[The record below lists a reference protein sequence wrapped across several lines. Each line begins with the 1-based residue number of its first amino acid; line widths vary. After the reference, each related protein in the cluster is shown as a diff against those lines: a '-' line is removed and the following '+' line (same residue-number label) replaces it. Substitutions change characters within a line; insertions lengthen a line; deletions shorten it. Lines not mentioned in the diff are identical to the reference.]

1 MSGPIR
7 LNTPLKDEE
16 IAKLNIGD
24 FVLLNGVVYTAR
36 DAAHQRMLEI
46 LAQGGE
52 LPFDLAGQV
61 IYYVGPAPEPPGHVI
76 GSAGPTTAG
85 RMDSYTPELVRHGL
99 KGMIGKGQRSR
110 EVIYSM
116 VECRAVYFTAIGG
129 AAALLAEKI
138 KESRIIAFPELGPE
152 AIRQIVLDD
161 FPAIVANDI
170 HGQDLFKTGWKRYR
184 RRKRR
189 KTG

>member
-7 LNTPLKDEE
+7 LNTPLKDED

-24 FVLLNGVVYTAR
+24 LVLLNGVVYTAR
-36 DAAHQRMLEI
+36 DAAHQRLIETMK
-46 LAQGGE
+46 QGGE
-52 LPFDLAGQV
+52 LPFDLSGQV
-61 IYYVGPAPEPPGHVI
+61 LYYVGPAPEPPGQVI

-85 RMDSYTPELVRHGL
+85 RMDPYTPELLRRGL
-99 KGMIGKGQRSR
+99 KGMIGKGHRSR
-110 EVIYSM
+110 EVINSM
-116 VECRAVYFTAIGG
+116 VEYRAVYFSAVGG

-138 KESRIIAFPELGPE
+138 KESRVIAYPELGPE
-152 AIRQIVLDD
+152 AIRQIVVVD

-184 RRKRR
+184 RRKKR

>member
-24 FVLLNGVVYTAR
+24 IVLLNGVVYTAR
-36 DAAHQRMLEI
+36 DAAHQRMLET

-52 LPFDLAGQV
+52 LPFDPSGQV
-61 IYYVGPAPEPPGHVI
+61 IYYVGPAPEPPGQVI

-85 RMDSYTPELVRHGL
+85 RMDPYTPELLRLGL

-110 EVIYSM
+110 EVIQSM
-116 VECRAVYFTAIGG
+116 VEYRAIYFTAVGG

-138 KESRIIAFPELGPE
+138 KESRVIAYPDLGPE
-152 AIRQIVLDD
+152 AIRQIVFDD

-184 RRKRR
+184 RRKKR